1 MLLTNRHIHYIMF
14 TLDMLGGA
22 IMEQTKVNHII
33 MMVKNDIPDDR
44 VYVLTEALEKADDK
58 VYNHVLSIPM
68 KSKTTTLLLSIFLGG
83 LGADRFYI
91 GDIGL
96 GVAKL
101 LFGWFT
107 FGIWPLVDIFMTYK
121 KCKEINFQK
130 IMSLL

>member
-1 MLLTNRHIHYIMF
+1 
-14 TLDMLGGA
+14 
-22 IMEQTKVNHII
+22 MEQTKVNHII
-33 MMVKNDIPDDR
+33 MMVKNDIPDDM

-68 KSKTTTLLLSIFLGG
+68 KSKITTLLLSIFLGG

-101 LFGWFT
+101 LLGWAT
-107 FGIWPLVDIFMTYK
+107 FGIWPLVDIFLTYK

-130 IMSLL
+130 ILSLL